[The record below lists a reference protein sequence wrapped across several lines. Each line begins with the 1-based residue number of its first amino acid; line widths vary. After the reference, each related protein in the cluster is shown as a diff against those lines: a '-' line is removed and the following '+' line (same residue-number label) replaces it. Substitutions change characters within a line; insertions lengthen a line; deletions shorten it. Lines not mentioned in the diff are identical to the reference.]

1 MLRSSA
7 ALGFVAALGLAVSVS
22 GDAQASVSI
31 AVAFDALVQDAD
43 AVALVT
49 PVEQMSAWEDGRIYT
64 YTRVTV
70 DTPVAGE
77 LGSGASAW
85 VRTRGGVVG
94 KIGQTVDGEPVFSMK
109 KASMVFLHRGS
120 PGSYFVSARA
130 QGQYPVTTDEATKK
144 PKFQRAAALGVLYPP
159 KSAEDAPQ
167 ATRGNSSQVKVQS
180 ARPQTVATQIFAI
193 DVIHGRPVED
203 VVKDVAAAYKR
214 LHAR

>member
-1 MLRSSA
+1 
-7 ALGFVAALGLAVSVS
+7 
-22 GDAQASVSI
+22 
-31 AVAFDALVQDAD
+31 VQDDD

-49 PVEQMSAWEDGRIYT
+49 PVEQMSAWEDGRIFT

-77 LGSGASAW
+77 LGAGASAW

-94 KIGQTVDGEPVFSMK
+94 KIGQAVDGEPVFSMK
-109 KASMVFLHRGS
+109 KASMVFLHRGA

-130 QGQYPVTTDEATKK
+130 QGQYPVATDETTKK

-159 KSAEDAPQ
+159 KNAEDAPT
-167 ATRGNSSQVKVQS
+167 ATRGAPGSQVKVQS
-180 ARPQTVATQIFAI
+180 ARPQVVATQVFAI
-193 DVIHGRPVED
+193 DVIHGRPVDD
-203 VVKDVAAAYKR
+203 VIKDVAAAYKR